1 MSIRYKFFCAFSVL
15 VALACGIA
23 LYGFGGISK
32 SGDLVVHLYDGPLMG
47 INHARS
53 AHAALNQARI
63 LVQPGLS
70 EAVPEQTVAT
80 FEKLLAEIADDLTI
94 VGERVKNADVTAA
107 LELAES
113 RIRDW
118 SETGLKVLRPPSGG
132 LMMVPMSSSIV
143 DKSDKAAAA
152 LDDLVEMV
160 AAYGFGYRMEAEASV
175 SATRTTM
182 SMLSVGTALIGLML
196 AVAFAYSM
204 SKPIFAAMRIAE
216 HVAAGNFTDRIT
228 SKRRDELGRLLSS
241 LGVMQA
247 SLKTRADDDRTMMI
261 KLDAAL
267 NNISQGLCMFGPDN
281 RLQLWNQ
288 RYLEI
293 YRIAADRIF
302 TGCTVEEMFEA
313 RMQAGTSFRDLAHY
327 GTKLRTLTEKHLPE
341 SHIAELTDGRIVNVM
356 YQPIQNGGW
365 VATHEDITE
374 RKQNEG
380 RITHLALHDPLTDL
394 PNRAAFNAHMTRT
407 FEDAAANHESF
418 ALVCIDLDRF
428 KEVNDVY
435 GHSAG
440 DDYLVEVARRL
451 EVACDGTFV
460 ARLGGDEFTI
470 VSSGQTEPAAVE
482 KLCAR
487 LSVVFD
493 APIRIN
499 DCDMHGGFT
508 AGVSVYPQD
517 GPDINTLLANADAAL
532 YRAKAEARGT
542 VRFFEPAMD
551 RQIREK
557 RALQR
562 DLALAVERNELK
574 LYFQPQATTEGEVFG
589 FEILVRWQHPVRGLV
604 SPAVFIPLAEETGL
618 IGLIDEWVLRE
629 ACREAASWAKPLSIA
644 VNLSPTDFRRGD
656 IPATVLS
663 ILLETGLD
671 PRRLEIEIT
680 EGVLIEDFAR
690 ATSILR
696 RIKNLGVRIAMDDF
710 GTGYSSLSY
719 LQSFPFDKIKI
730 DQTFVAKLGK
740 NFQSAAIIHAI
751 LGLGQALRLPVL
763 AEGVETEDQR
773 AFLAKEGCTEIQGY
787 LIGRPQPIAHYS
799 HIVTDLALEP
809 DLIAIAS

>member
-1 MSIRYKFFCAFSVL
+1 
-15 VALACGIA
+15 
-23 LYGFGGISK
+23 
-32 SGDLVVHLYDGPLMG
+32 MG

-63 LVQPGLS
+63 LIQPGLS
-70 EAVPEQTVAT
+70 EAVPEQTVAR
-80 FEKLLAEIADDLTI
+80 FEKLLTEIADDLTI
-94 VGERVKNADVTAA
+94 VRERVKNADVTAA
-107 LELAES
+107 LEQAES

-132 LMMVPMSSSIV
+132 LMMVPMSFSIAE
-143 DKSDKAAAA
+143 KSDRAAAA

-182 SMLSVGTALIGLML
+182 FMLSIGTALVGLML

-204 SKPIFAAMRIAE
+204 SKPVFAAMQIAE

-228 SKRRDELGRLLSS
+228 IKRRDELGRLLSS
-241 LGVMQA
+241 LGIMQA
-247 SLKTRADDDRTMMI
+247 SLKTRVNDDRAMMI

-267 NNISQGLCMFGPDN
+267 NNMSQGLCMFGPDN
-281 RLQLWNQ
+281 RLQLWNE
-288 RYLEI
+288 RYLEM
-293 YRIAADRIF
+293 YRIPSDRIF
-302 TGCTVEEMFEA
+302 VGCTIEELFEA
-313 RMQAGTSFRDLAHY
+313 RKVAGTSFRDPISYSTRL
-327 GTKLRTLTEKHLPE
+327 LTVSERRLPVN
-341 SHIAELTDGRIVNVM
+341 HVAELVDNRIINVVCE
-356 YQPIQNGGW
+356 PVENGGW
-365 VATHEDITE
+365 VTTHEDITE
-374 RKQNEG
+374 RKQNES
-380 RITHLALHDPLTDL
+380 RIAHLALHDPLTDL
-394 PNRAAFNAHMTRT
+394 PNRAAFNAHVART
-407 FEDAAANHESF
+407 FGDAAANGESF
-418 ALVCIDLDRF
+418 AVVCIDLDRF

-451 EVACDGTFV
+451 EAACERAFV

-470 VSSGQTEPAAVE
+470 VSSGHAEPAAVE
-482 KLCAR
+482 KLCGR
-487 LSVVFD
+487 LAAVFD
-493 APIRIN
+493 TPVRIN
-499 DCDMHGGFT
+499 DCDIHGSFT
-508 AGVSVYPQD
+508 VGVSIYPQD
-517 GPDINTLLANADAAL
+517 GSDMNTLLANADAAL
-532 YRAKAEARGT
+532 YRAKAKERGT
-542 VRFFEPAMD
+542 VQFFEPAMD

-589 FEILVRWQHPVRGLV
+589 FEVLVRWQHPVRGLV

-618 IGLIDEWVLRE
+618 IGPIDEWVLRE

-663 ILLETGLD
+663 ILLETGLN
-671 PRRLEIEIT
+671 PKRLEIEIT

-763 AEGVETEDQR
+763 AEGVETEEQR

-787 LIGRPQPIAHYS
+787 LIGRPQPIAHYR
-799 HIVTDLALEP
+799 HLVTDSVSKEILVALA
-809 DLIAIAS
+809 S

>member
-53 AHAALNQARI
+53 AHAALNRARTLI
-63 LVQPGLS
+63 QPGLS
-70 EAVPEQTVAT
+70 EAVPEQTVAR

-94 VGERVKNADVTAA
+94 VRERVKDADVTAA
-107 LELAES
+107 LEQAEN

-118 SETGLKVLRPPSGG
+118 SETGLRVLRPPPGG
-132 LMMVPMSSSIV
+132 LLMVPMSFSV
-143 DKSDKAAAA
+143 AEKSDKAAAA
-152 LDDLVEMV
+152 LDDLVETV

-175 SATRTTM
+175 SAMRTTM
-182 SMLSVGTALIGLML
+182 FMLSTGTALVGLML
-196 AVAFAYSM
+196 AMAFAYSM
-204 SKPIFAAMRIAE
+204 SKPIFAAMQIAE
-216 HVAAGNFTDRIT
+216 HVAAGNFTDQIAIR
-228 SKRRDELGRLLSS
+228 RRDELGRLLKS
-241 LGVMQA
+241 LGIMQA
-247 SLKTRADDDRTMMI
+247 SLKARVDDDRAMMI

-267 NNISQGLCMFGPDN
+267 NNMSQGLCMFGPDN
-281 RLQLWNQ
+281 RLQLWNE
-288 RYLEI
+288 RYLEM
-293 YRIAADRIF
+293 YRITPDRIF
-302 TGCTVEEMFEA
+302 AGCTVEEMFEA
-313 RMQAGTSFRDLAHY
+313 RKHAGTGFRDSAHY
-327 GTKLRTLTEKHLPE
+327 STKLRTLAENLPE
-341 SHIAELTDGRIVNVM
+341 GHVAELADGRIVSVM

-374 RKQNEG
+374 RKENES
-380 RITHLALHDPLTDL
+380 RIAHLALHDPLTDL
-394 PNRAAFNAHMTRT
+394 PNRAAFNAHVARI
-407 FEDAAANHESF
+407 FGDAAANHDSF
-418 ALVCIDLDRF
+418 AVVCIDLDRF

-470 VSSGQTEPAAVE
+470 VSSGHAEPAAVG
-482 KLCAR
+482 KLCGR
-487 LSVVFD
+487 LAAVFD
-493 APIRIN
+493 APVRIN
-499 DCDMHGGFT
+499 DCEIHGSFT
-508 AGVSVYPQD
+508 VGVSVYPQD
-517 GPDINTLLANADAAL
+517 GPDMNTLLANADAAL
-532 YRAKAEARGT
+532 YRAKAEERGT

-562 DLALAVERNELK
+562 DLALAVEKNELE
-574 LYFQPQATTEGEVFG
+574 LYFQPQATTEAEVFG
-589 FEILVRWQHPVRGLV
+589 FEVLVRWRHPERGLV
-604 SPAVFIPLAEETGL
+604 SPAIFIPLAEESGL
-618 IGLIDEWVLRE
+618 TWQIDEWVLRE

-644 VNLSPTDFRRGD
+644 VNLSPNDFRRGD
-656 IPATVLS
+656 ISAMVLS
-663 ILLETGLD
+663 ILLETGLN
-671 PRRLEIEIT
+671 PERLEIEIT
-680 EGVLIEDFAR
+680 EGVLIEDFSR
-690 ATSILR
+690 ATAILR
-696 RIKNLGVRIAMDDF
+696 GIKNLGVRIAMDDF

-763 AEGVETEDQR
+763 AEGVETEEQR
-773 AFLAKEGCTEIQGY
+773 VFLAKEGCTEIQGY

-799 HIVTDLALEP
+799 HLVMDSVNEEVLVALA
-809 DLIAIAS
+809 S